1 MVANSRI
8 VAAYAKC
15 PKEVR
20 EELWRCLKDKK
31 KQERETFHRMRQH
44 FLEDYGDNDEER
56 AKKHKA
62 VVFSL
67 SLHGFNF

>member
-31 KQERETFHRMRQH
+31 KQERETFHKMRQH